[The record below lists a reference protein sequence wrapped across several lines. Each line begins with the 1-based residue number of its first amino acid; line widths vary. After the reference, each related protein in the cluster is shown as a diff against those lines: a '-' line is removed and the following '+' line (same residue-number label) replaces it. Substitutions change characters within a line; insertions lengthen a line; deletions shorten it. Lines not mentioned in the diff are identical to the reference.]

1 MRKNPKDAAAATR
14 APLHLLPSAGA
25 IAGSLACRDG
35 AKKYGPYNWRD
46 KPISL
51 MEYIGAMERHIA
63 RMKDGEDFDDKSG
76 VSHLGHI
83 IATASIL
90 VDADAVDTLIDDR
103 PEVQGCATDMLN
115 GIEETLK
122 EMAAADDALDV
133 LEKAASSV
141 PDKLGGPTDPFAMD
155 KLGNPPTYAP
165 EGCLSPHHV
174 HRNNPAGYDNRRIF
188 DALCGEIP
196 LHQTVIHERKAK

>member
-1 MRKNPKDAAAATR
+1 MTVRKNPKDAAAATR

-25 IAGSLACRDG
+25 IAGAMACRDG

-63 RMKDGEDFDDKSG
+63 RMKDGENFDDKSG

-90 VDADAVDTLIDDR
+90 VDAAAVDTLIDDR

-122 EMAAADDALDV
+122 KMAAEDV

-141 PDKLGGPTDPFAMD
+141 P
-155 KLGNPPTYAP
+155 TYSP
-165 EGCLSPHHV
+165 EGCLSPHHRTDKLGMPPDPFADMV
-174 HRNNPAGYDNRRIF
+174 FGM
-188 DALCGEIP
+188 P